1 MVKNGIQFPDSFLFG
16 AATSSYQIEGNIN
29 NSDWW
34 EFEQIPGKIQNNQK
48 AGLATNH
55 WNLYE
60 EDFNLI
66 KKMNLDIY
74 RMSVE
79 WSRIIPKEGEID
91 FKAIEHY
98 HKMFDWLN
106 RNNIKIMLT
115 IFHFTLPLWFSRK
128 GGLENKENLIYFE
141 KFIDLL
147 AKEFKNKID
156 YWCTINEPFIL
167 ALLGYDLGKM
177 PPSKKDSQITN
188 KVVDNL
194 LRMHASAYN
203 ILKNN
208 YNIKFIGIVKV
219 IEDIEVLSNQIGDHE
234 KASQREEFMNNSFFN
249 SIKTGKLPYCSKKEE
264 VPNLK
269 DSFDFLGLNYY
280 HRIYFSSEVFPK
292 GNSPR
297 LPNIKNEYLYTDLGW
312 QPYPSGI
319 FNILERASKFTD
331 KPLIIT
337 ENGIATENDEWRQ
350 YYIISHLLEVY
361 RAIQNKINVKG
372 YIYWSLLDNFEWTYG
387 FNPRF
392 GLIYIDYNTFK
403 RTLKESGK
411 LYGKIC
417 KLKSIQFKDIKR
429 LENIFSDIHETMK
442 MKYDSIP

>member
-1 MVKNGIQFPDSFLFG
+1 MVKNGIRFPDSFLFG
-16 AATSSYQIEGNIN
+16 AATSSYQIEGNID

-48 AGLATNH
+48 AGFATNH

-60 EDFNLI
+60 EDFSLI
-66 KKMNLDIY
+66 KKMNCDIY

-91 FKAIEHY
+91 FEAIKHY

-115 IFHFTLPLWFSRK
+115 IFHFTLPLWFSKK
-128 GGLENKENLIYFE
+128 GGLENKKNLIYFE
-141 KFIDLL
+141 KFVDLL
-147 AKEFKNKID
+147 AKEFKDKID
-156 YWCTINEPFIL
+156 YWCTINEPLIL
-167 ALLGYDLGKM
+167 ALLGYGLGKM
-177 PPSKKDSQITN
+177 PPSKKDSQITQ
-188 KVVDNL
+188 KVVNNL

-219 IEDIEVLSNQIGDHE
+219 IEDIEVLSNQIEDHE

-249 SIKTGKLPYCSKKEE
+249 SIKTGKLPYRSEKEE

-280 HRIYFSSEVFPK
+280 HRIYFSSEDFPK
-292 GNSPR
+292 GESPS

-312 QPYPSGI
+312 QPFPSGI
-319 FNILERASKFTD
+319 FNILEKASKFTD

-392 GLIYIDYNTFK
+392 GLIHVDYNTFK
-403 RTLKESGK
+403 RTLKKSGK
-411 LYGKIC
+411 LYGEIC
-417 KLKSIQFKDIKR
+417 KFKSIQFKDIKR
-429 LENIFSDIHETMK
+429 LENLFPDIHEKMK
-442 MKYDSIP
+442 MRNDFIL